1 MENLY
6 DYYVHY
12 NIYTKEWNAF
22 LRSENSKYLN
32 GEAKK
37 VISDNN
43 INNLI
48 KKIKE
53 VENVSL

>member
-6 DYYVHY
+6 DYYLHY

-22 LRSENSKYLN
+22 LRTEASKYMN
-32 GEAKK
+32 GDT
-37 VISDNN
+37 VVYSDQN

-53 VENVSL
+53 IQKVES

>member
-6 DYYVHY
+6 DYYLHY

-22 LRSENSKYLN
+22 LITEASKYMN
-32 GEAKK
+32 GDT
-37 VISDNN
+37 VVYSDQN

-53 VENVSL
+53 IQKVES

>member
-6 DYYVHY
+6 DYYIHY

-22 LRSENSKYLN
+22 LRNESSKYMN
-32 GEAKK
+32 GETK
-37 VISDNN
+37 VISDVN

-48 KKIKE
+48 KKIKKIE
-53 VENVSL
+53 KVLS

>member
-6 DYYVHY
+6 DYYLHY

-22 LRSENSKYLN
+22 LRTEASKYMN
-32 GEAKK
+32 GDA
-37 VISDNN
+37 VVYCDQNV
-43 INNLI
+43 NNLI

-53 VENVSL
+53 IEKAES

>member
-6 DYYVHY
+6 DYYFHY
-12 NIYTKEWNAF
+12 NTYTKEWNAF
-22 LRSENSKYLN
+22 LRTENSKYLN
-32 GEAKK
+32 GDA
-37 VISDNN
+37 VVYSDQN

-53 VENVSL
+53 IQKVES

>member
-6 DYYVHY
+6 DYYFHY

-22 LRSENSKYLN
+22 LRTENSKYLN
-32 GEAKK
+32 GDTK
-37 VISDNN
+37 VYSDQNV
-43 INNLI
+43 NNLI

-53 VENVSL
+53 VEKVES